1 MHLAVEC
8 NVAAATW
15 NQELSAIVFL
25 HKQAFEIDPGSFHA
39 VRAKP
44 SHRLL
49 TMRRH
54 FIR

>member
-1 MHLAVEC
+1 
-8 NVAAATW
+8 VAAATW
-15 NQELSAIVFL
+15 NPELSAIVFL
-25 HKQAFEIDPGSFHA
+25 LKQVFEIDPGSFHA
-39 VRAKP
+39 VRAEP